1 MDRNRNVCM
10 KLKVDNRLQTR
21 SGCVRRSS
29 SWKPLYFYPFYT
41 FLILLFLLLFL
52 NKTKK
57 GTPDQSNN
65 IVLWVCTFY
74 VKNNN
79 TIVILPP
86 FFHKLRSC
94 TFFIFFFLGC
104 VLDPVGVSDS
114 SVISD
119 QRFSASSSLSGRSPS
134 DGRLNGSN
142 AWIPATNNDNNDF
155 LQIDLGSVYFV
166 CGVATQGNPANNHWT
181 KTYKIKTS
189 LDNVVW
195 TFYSEGGSEK
205 VHSF

>member
-1 MDRNRNVCM
+1 M
-10 KLKVDNRLQTR
+10 
-21 SGCVRRSS
+21 
-29 SWKPLYFYPFYT
+29 YPS
-41 FLILLFLLLFL
+41 LCSVLRICRDLLACF
-52 NKTKK
+52 
-57 GTPDQSNN
+57 
-65 IVLWVCTFY
+65 
-74 VKNNN
+74 
-79 TIVILPP
+79 LPP
-86 FFHKLRSC
+86 FFNKPRLC
-94 TFFIFFFLGC
+94 TFFFLIFLGC

-142 AWIPATNNDNNDF
+142 AWIPATNNNNNDF

-166 CGVATQGNPANNHWT
+166 CGVATQGNPNNDHWT

-189 LDNVVW
+189 PDNVVW

-205 VHSF
+205 VHPFLL

>member
-1 MDRNRNVCM
+1 M
-10 KLKVDNRLQTR
+10 
-21 SGCVRRSS
+21 
-29 SWKPLYFYPFYT
+29 YFF
-41 FLILLFLLLFL
+41 FL
-52 NKTKK
+52 N
-57 GTPDQSNN
+57 
-65 IVLWVCTFY
+65 
-74 VKNNN
+74 
-79 TIVILPP
+79 
-86 FFHKLRSC
+86 
-94 TFFIFFFLGC
+94 FLGC

-166 CGVATQGNPANNHWT
+166 CGVATQGNPNNDHWT

-189 LDNVVW
+189 LDNVW
-195 TFYSEGGSEK
+195 GAFYSEGGSEK
-205 VHSF
+205 VHPFLP

>member
-1 MDRNRNVCM
+1 M
-10 KLKVDNRLQTR
+10 
-21 SGCVRRSS
+21 
-29 SWKPLYFYPFYT
+29 YFF
-41 FLILLFLLLFL
+41 FLI
-52 NKTKK
+52 
-57 GTPDQSNN
+57 
-65 IVLWVCTFY
+65 
-74 VKNNN
+74 
-79 TIVILPP
+79 
-86 FFHKLRSC
+86 
-94 TFFIFFFLGC
+94 FLGC

-142 AWIPATNNDNNDF
+142 AWIPATNNNRNDF

-166 CGVATQGNPANNHWT
+166 CGVETQGNPNNDYWT

-205 VHSF
+205 VHPFLL